1 MLLSL
6 ASVGGG
12 EELGESLLRLNK
24 NDVDQVLVVI
34 LAVNQ
39 KLLKVGLNALVMRVQ
54 YWDVSIKK
62 LLEFINAE
70 SLYQEVT
77 EAVQPAN
84 SQVGGYLIYSYRT
97 IGIALD

>member
-1 MLLSL
+1 
-6 ASVGGG
+6 
-12 EELGESLLRLNK
+12 
-24 NDVDQVLVVI
+24 
-34 LAVNQ
+34 
-39 KLLKVGLNALVMRVQ
+39 MRVQ

-84 SQVGGYLIYSYRT
+84 SQVGGYLIYRYRT